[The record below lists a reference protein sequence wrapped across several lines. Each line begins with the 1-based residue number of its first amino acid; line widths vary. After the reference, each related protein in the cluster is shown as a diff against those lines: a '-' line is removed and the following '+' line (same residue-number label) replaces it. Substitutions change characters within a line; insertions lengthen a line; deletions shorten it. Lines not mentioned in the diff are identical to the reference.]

1 MNHEER
7 HQQMLERLEKKHE
20 AMLERMNQQQERINE
35 RLDRQR
41 SLMAERME
49 REMSRT
55 NSQIERVMEQAQH
68 GLSPKQEKIVEA
80 ALELLRSKGLADLSL
95 REIAKS
101 LHMQAPALYW
111 HFKSKEVLIDYMAE
125 AILKKEFTEMPQR
138 AKDQTWQE
146 WLTNHMLR
154 LRRAMLAYPDG
165 ARVVAGAHPFP
176 AVTLGKLFNSQLESL
191 HSAGLPLTMAARI
204 ATAATTY
211 TFGYVIEEQAS
222 PTNEELANFDFS
234 IIQDSAPLVAEL
246 MTSQQGQRGD
256 ATSQYLSGLELII
269 DGATLQVEKTKQ

>member
-191 HSAGLPLTMAARI
+191 HSAGLSLAMAARI

>member
-68 GLSPKQEKIVEA
+68 GLSPKQEKIVDA

-191 HSAGLPLTMAARI
+191 HSAGLSLAMAARI

>member
-20 AMLERMNQQQERINE
+20 AMLERINQQQERINE

-68 GLSPKQEKIVEA
+68 GLSPKQEKIVDA

-191 HSAGLPLTMAARI
+191 HSAGLSLAMAARI